1 MTSSSMLAA
10 AALVALAMPSVAA
23 AACDPYEVTVTQV
36 SGLTYSPTD
45 PLDTRIAL
53 ELRATATG
61 LDADC
66 VNLPVILGPSAEDP
80 RPLRLSNGQHDLQG
94 RFPGS
99 GNATQALNRLVLTR
113 PARALL
119 VANQPVR
126 IDLSDVTRSQF
137 VRAGDYTSELQLRVG
152 DQREVFSVGSTVLP
166 TIVLLGASA
175 DGQEQISLGDI
186 TQGGRGSARLFY
198 RSNADLRVG
207 AVSDN
212 GGFLV
217 HAEGSAFG
225 RVPYDAAYS
234 GTPMNLTSGPFS
246 RELSF
251 SGTGIKSDILTIEV
265 PVTPDLFAG
274 LYSDVITLSFQPY

>member
-1 MTSSSMLAA
+1 MTSSSMIAA
-10 AALVALAMPSVAA
+10 AALLALALPSAA
-23 AACDPYEVTVTQV
+23 AACDSYDVTVTQV
-36 SGLTYSPTD
+36 AGMTYNPTD

-53 ELRATATG
+53 ELRATAAG

-66 VNLPVILGPSAEDP
+66 ANLPVILGPSADDP
-80 RPLRLSNGQHDLQG
+80 RPLRFSNGQHDLQG
-94 RFPGS
+94 RFTGTA
-99 GNATQALNRLVLTR
+99 NAVQVLNRLVLT
-113 PARALL
+113 PSARALL
-119 VANQPVR
+119 VAQQPVR

-137 VRAGDYTSELQLRVG
+137 VRAGYYTSDLQLRVG
-152 DQREVFSVGSTVLP
+152 DHSEVFSVGSTVLP

-186 TQGGRGSARLFY
+186 TNGASGSARLFY

-217 HAEGSAFG
+217 HAEGAAFG

-234 GTPMNLTSGPFS
+234 GVAMNLASGRFS
-246 RELSF
+246 RELAF
-251 SGTGIKSDILTIEV
+251 SGTGIKSDTLTIEV
-265 PVTPDLFAG
+265 PVMRDLYAG
-274 LYSDVITLSFQPY
+274 RYSDVITLSFQPY